1 VYFLEK
7 RLSNDNIAERGFIT
21 FDMIFA
27 VIVVLFMLYVYLSI
41 SNSIVGMEKY
51 EYTNA
56 KKKFELLLLSEKLV
70 KLDLAQIDGPLIHT
84 HKLSDIPSD
93 LSAYQSDFEAS
104 YLSVSLQT
112 ATNSK
117 VTEIGNN
124 TPNKYCIRRIIL
136 SIDTSRNTEIGTLD
150 VCIG

>member
-1 VYFLEK
+1 MV
-7 RLSNDNIAERGFIT
+7 ERGFIT

-27 VIVVLFMLYVYLSI
+27 VIVVLFMLYIHLSI
-41 SNSIVGMEKY
+41 SNRIIGAEGY
-51 EYTNA
+51 EYANA

-84 HKLSDIPSD
+84 HKLSNIPSN
-93 LSAYQSDFEAS
+93 LSAYQSDFETS

-112 ATNSK
+112 ATGSS

-124 TPNKYCIRRIIL
+124 TPNKYCIRRVIL
-136 SIDTSRNTEIGTLD
+136 SIDASRSPEIGALD